1 MCCFDFCDLNGSW
14 LQTSCNRN
22 KESEN
27 QRIAESLRLEKI
39 SKIICPTISPPCPLT
54 TSLSAT
60 SPQSLNISRDGDS
73 TTSLGSLC
81 QTKNYMESNAVR
93 PLLSLQVP
101 LQVAGVSCMSCV
113 TPKNPS
119 QVSRD
124 PAISAVEM
132 GRAAK
137 KMSAG

>member
-1 MCCFDFCDLNGSW
+1 
-14 LQTSCNRN
+14 
-22 KESEN
+22 
-27 QRIAESLRLEKI
+27 
-39 SKIICPTISPPCPLT
+39 
-54 TSLSAT
+54 
-60 SPQSLNISRDGDS
+60 
-73 TTSLGSLC
+73 
-81 QTKNYMESNAVR
+81 MESNAVR

-132 GRAAK
+132 VRAAK